1 MELLGTRRGYAPA
14 ALDAFAVK
22 LGINGSTLEDT
33 DIPAIDMSDLRN
45 LPRLRK
51 SPTRDGGAD

>member
-1 MELLGTRRGYAPA
+1 MELPGTRRGYASA

-33 DIPAIDMSDLRN
+33 EYTRYRYVWPE
-45 LPRLRK
+45 K
-51 SPTRDGGAD
+51 SAPIA